1 LQHVF
6 VPQVWVINPFECPK
20 PAFFPLLFI
29 LPLIFPLGTH
39 LKTGSPYL
47 VSVGF
52 TFLFFH
58 LRVSSWYLFRFVAA
72 CNYAI
77 SMMSKDAAMSWG
89 VVFAILKEPNF
100 ISSGVMASSPYRS
113 LNGDNFVA
121 LESAKL
127 YD

>member
-1 LQHVF
+1 
-6 VPQVWVINPFECPK
+6 
-20 PAFFPLLFI
+20 
-29 LPLIFPLGTH
+29 
-39 LKTGSPYL
+39 
-47 VSVGF
+47 
-52 TFLFFH
+52 
-58 LRVSSWYLFRFVAA
+58 
-72 CNYAI
+72 
-77 SMMSKDAAMSWG
+77 MMSKDAAMSWG